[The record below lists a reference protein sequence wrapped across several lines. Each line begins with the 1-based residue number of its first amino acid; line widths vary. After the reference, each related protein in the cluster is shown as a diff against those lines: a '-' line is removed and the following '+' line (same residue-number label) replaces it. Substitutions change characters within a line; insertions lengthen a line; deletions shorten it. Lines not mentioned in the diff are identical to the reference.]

1 MKTNNE
7 KLGAGIITISILSL
21 ITVVFGLIG
30 GISILSTPREEF
42 VKTYELAGL
51 DPATIPAVGQTIV
64 SLILIIILGVSV
76 ILILMKKSVGVYGY
90 FISQIISIISSIIF
104 SGFSISNIVLGLIL
118 PILMAIFI
126 LKKRNLFG
134 L

>member
-7 KLGAGIITISILSL
+7 KLGAGIITISIFSL

-30 GISILSTPREEF
+30 AVTILSTPREEF
-42 VKTYELAGL
+42 VKTYKLAGL
-51 DPATIPAVGQTIV
+51 DPATIPTVGQTIV

-126 LKKRNLFG
+126 SKKRHLFG